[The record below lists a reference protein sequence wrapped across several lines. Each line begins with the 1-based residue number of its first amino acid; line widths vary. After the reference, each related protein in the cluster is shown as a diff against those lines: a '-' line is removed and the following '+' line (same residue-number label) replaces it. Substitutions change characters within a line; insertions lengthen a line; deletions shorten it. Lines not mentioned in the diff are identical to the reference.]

1 MSRVYP
7 KLPIVGVGVIL
18 VCEGRIL
25 LAKRKNEPGKD
36 KWSVPGG
43 IVELGE
49 TLEQTVVREAREETG
64 LIVEEPEPI
73 DVISQVT
80 LDENSKIKYH
90 FIIIDYFVR
99 FKNAAAEAG
108 SDVGE
113 LEWVALDQVEKKD
126 LTKSFRVFFQ
136 KNEEKL
142 KKLNSS
148 L

>member
-7 KLPIVGVGVIL
+7 KLPIAGVGVIL

>member
-80 LDENSKIKYH
+80 LDENGKIKYH
-90 FIIIDYFVR
+90 FIIIDYFVK
-99 FKNAAAEAG
+99 FKNGMAEAG

>member
-1 MSRVYP
+1 LSRVYP

-90 FIIIDYFVR
+90 FIIIDYFVK
-99 FKNAAAEAG
+99 FKNAVAEAG

-142 KKLNSS
+142 KKLNS
-148 L
+148 LH

>member
-1 MSRVYP
+1 LSRVYP

-80 LDENSKIKYH
+80 LDENSKTKYH

>member
-99 FKNAAAEAG
+99 FKNAVAEAG

-142 KKLNSS
+142 KKLNS
-148 L
+148 LH

>member
-1 MSRVYP
+1 LSRVYP

-18 VCEGRIL
+18 ICEGRIL

-43 IVELGE
+43 LVELGE

-64 LIVEEPEPI
+64 LFVEDPEPI

-80 LDENSKIKYH
+80 LDESGKIKYH

-99 FKNAAAEAG
+99 FKNAVAEAG

-113 LEWVALDQVEKKD
+113 LEWVTLDQVEKKD
-126 LTKSFRVFFQ
+126 LTESFGVFFR

-142 KKLNSS
+142 KKLNS
-148 L
+148 LL

>member
-90 FIIIDYFVR
+90 FIIIDYFVK
-99 FKNAAAEAG
+99 FKNAVAEAG

-126 LTKSFRVFFQ
+126 LTKSFGVFFR

-142 KKLNSS
+142 KKLNS
-148 L
+148 LL

>member
-1 MSRVYP
+1 LSRVYP

-80 LDENSKIKYH
+80 LDENGKIKYH
-90 FIIIDYFVR
+90 FIIIDYFVKS
-99 FKNAAAEAG
+99 KNGMAEAG

-142 KKLNSS
+142 KKLDSS

>member
-1 MSRVYP
+1 LSRVYP

-64 LIVEEPEPI
+64 LIVEDPEPI

>member
-25 LAKRKNEPGKD
+25 LAKRKNAPGKD

-64 LIVEEPEPI
+64 LIVEEPAPI

>member
-1 MSRVYP
+1 LSRVYP